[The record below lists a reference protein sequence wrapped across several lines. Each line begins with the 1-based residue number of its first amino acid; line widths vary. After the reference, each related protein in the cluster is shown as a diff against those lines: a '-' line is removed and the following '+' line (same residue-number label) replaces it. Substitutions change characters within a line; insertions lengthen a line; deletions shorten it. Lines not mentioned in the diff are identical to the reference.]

1 MEKRKMEKRKVVTI
15 GTARGTSAIIN
26 GTEYYFLYDGDAIF
40 RIQDEFGPGIL
51 PELSLRETGA
61 AENILRVS
69 EILTEQAVLKCK
81 KYGIEDAPVFKAAEF
96 KKMDVMPYMY
106 LDLQKA
112 CMDAANIG
120 FEREVKDED
129 EEVDLIL
136 LKRQKKRVSSGQ
148 STSKTE

>member
-1 MEKRKMEKRKVVTI
+1 MKRKVITI
-15 GTARGTSAIIN
+15 GGARGTSADIN

-51 PELSLRETGA
+51 PELSLRETGS
-61 AENILRVS
+61 AERILRVS
-69 EILTEQAVLKCK
+69 EILTEQAAMKCK
-81 KYGIEDAPVFKAAEF
+81 KYGIEDAPVFKATKF
-96 KKMDVMPYMY
+96 KETDVMPWMYM
-106 LDLQKA
+106 DLQKA

-120 FEREVKDED
+120 FEREIQEKD

-148 STSKTE
+148 STSRTE

>member
-1 MEKRKMEKRKVVTI
+1 MDKTGRKVITI
-15 GTARGTSAIIN
+15 GAARGTSATIN

-40 RIQDEFGPGIL
+40 RIQDEFGAGIL
-51 PELSLRETGA
+51 PELSLREPGSA
-61 AENILRVS
+61 DRILRVS
-69 EILTEQAVLKCK
+69 EILTEQAARKCK
-81 KYGIEDAPVFKAAEF
+81 KYGIEDVPIFKTEEF
-96 KKMDVMPYMY
+96 KEADVMPYMY

-120 FEREVKDED
+120 FEREITDED

-136 LKRQKKRVSSGQ
+136 LKRQKKRAISDQ

>member
-1 MEKRKMEKRKVVTI
+1 MEKRKVITI
-15 GTARGTSAIIN
+15 GAARGTSAIIN

-40 RIQDEFGPGIL
+40 RIQDEFGAVIL
-51 PELSLRETGA
+51 PELSVKEKGSADR
-61 AENILRVS
+61 ILRVS
-69 EILTEQAVLKCK
+69 EILTEQAAHKCR
-81 KYGIEDAPVFKAAEF
+81 KYGIEDAPVFKATKF
-96 KKMDVMPYMY
+96 KETDVMPYMY

-120 FEREVKDED
+120 FEREIDSED

-136 LKRQKKRVSSGQ
+136 LKRQKKTDIKNQ

>member
-1 MEKRKMEKRKVVTI
+1 MQRKVITI
-15 GTARGTSAIIN
+15 GGARATSAEIS

-51 PELSLRETGA
+51 PELSLRELGA
-61 AENILRVS
+61 ADNILRVS
-69 EILTEQAVLKCK
+69 EILTEQAAMKCK
-81 KYGIEDAPVFKAAEF
+81 KYGIEDAPVFKATKF
-96 KKMDVMPYMY
+96 KAMDVMPYMY

-112 CMDAANIG
+112 CMDAASIG
-120 FEREVKDED
+120 FEREIQEKD

-136 LKRQKKRVSSGQ
+136 LKRQKKRASSGQ

>member
-1 MEKRKMEKRKVVTI
+1 VEEKRKVITI
-15 GTARGTSAIIN
+15 GAARGTSATIS

-40 RIQDEFGPGIL
+40 RIQDEFGAGIL
-51 PELSLRETGA
+51 PELSLKEKGS
-61 AENILRVS
+61 AERILRVS
-69 EILTEQAVLKCK
+69 EILTEQAAHKCR
-81 KYGIEDAPVFKAAEF
+81 KYGIEDAPIFKRDVFKET
-96 KKMDVMPYMY
+96 DVMPYMY

-120 FEREVKDED
+120 FEREIDSED

-136 LKRQKKRVSSGQ
+136 LKRQKKTDIKNQ